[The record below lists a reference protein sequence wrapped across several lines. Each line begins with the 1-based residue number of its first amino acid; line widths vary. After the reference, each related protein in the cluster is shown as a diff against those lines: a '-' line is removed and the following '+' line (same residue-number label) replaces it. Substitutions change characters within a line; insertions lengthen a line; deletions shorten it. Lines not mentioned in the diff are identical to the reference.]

1 MSVAPIDSRTD
12 ARTFLPHYER
22 NHRIDHGFTI
32 LTQVM
37 AWAITALLLCIVAVV
52 GYRAFPALVAFGP
65 GFLISSAW
73 DPTRDQYGILPMII
87 GTLASSA
94 IGLVLAS
101 FIGVGTAVFL
111 SEDFLPVSLR
121 TFLVFLVEL
130 LAAIPSVVYGLWG
143 VFVLVPLIRPFG
155 LLLYTHLSW
164 IPLFSTPPVG
174 PGLLPASLVLAVML
188 LPIITAVS
196 RNALA
201 SVPVDLR
208 QAAYAVGS
216 TRLEALTGVIIP
228 AALSGIISGI
238 MLALGRA
245 MGETMA
251 VTLLIGNAIQIP
263 KSLFDSGSTISSL
276 LANQFAEASGL
287 QVAALMYAA
296 LALFVLTLIVNIL
309 AQVIVQRFQQR
320 Y

>member
-1 MSVAPIDSRTD
+1 MRVAPDASR
-12 ARTFLPHYER
+12 AFSPQYER
-22 NHRIDHGFTI
+22 NHRIDKGFTV

-37 AWAITALLLCIVAVV
+37 AWSIAALLLFIVAIV
-52 GYRAFPALVAFGP
+52 GYRASPALTAFGP

-73 DPTRDQYGILPMII
+73 DPTRDQYGILPMLV

-94 IGLVLAS
+94 IGLFLAS
-101 FIGVGTAVFL
+101 FIGVGTAIFL
-111 SEDFLPVSLR
+111 SEDFLPLSVR

-143 VFVLVPLIRPFG
+143 VFVLVPLIKPWG
-155 LLLYTHLSW
+155 QWLYTHLGW

-174 PGLLPASLVLAVML
+174 PGLFPASLVLAVML

-196 RNALA
+196 RNALVT
-201 SVPVDLR
+201 VPVDLR

-251 VTLLIGNAIQIP
+251 VTLLIGNAIRIP

-296 LALFVLTLIVNIL
+296 LALFVLTLMVNVL
-309 AQVIVQRFQQR
+309 AQIIVQRFQQK
-320 Y
+320 